1 MQNFRYQSNFTQTFD
16 ILVDMMNEKTKF
28 KEIYEQH
35 WLEIKR
41 FIYVETGR
49 DASLT
54 EDIFQNTWMNVYT
67 YISTLRDEASVR
79 AWLYAIAKNETKRYF
94 HKNKTRI
101 LSDININEDDLQEE
115 LLDAE
120 ASDYPDTLANEDYL
134 ARLLGRLTDEEQ
146 QLILLHYYYDL
157 PINEIAEMYE
167 VNYNTLKSSVR
178 RALLKLRQYAVDT
191 QSVSETVSAGN

>member
-1 MQNFRYQSNFTQTFD
+1 
-16 ILVDMMNEKTKF
+16 MMNEKTKF
-28 KEIYEQH
+28 KEIYEKH

-67 YISTLRDEASVR
+67 YISTLRDESSTR
-79 AWLYAIAKNETKRYF
+79 AWLYTIAKNETKRYF
-94 HKNKTRI
+94 HRNKTRI
-101 LSDININEDDLQEE
+101 LSDINTNADDLYEE
-115 LLDAE
+115 VEDAE
-120 ASDYPDTLANEDYL
+120 SSDYPDTLANEDFL
-134 ARLLGRLTDEEQ
+134 AKILSRLSYEDQ

-157 PINEIAEMYE
+157 PINEMAEMYE

-178 RALLKLRQYAVDT
+178 RALLKLRQYAIDS
-191 QSVSETVSAGN
+191 QSM